1 MSGLRKIFSFLK
13 REIVLTIAW
22 MLAIFSSF
30 LVHPSKEYIGYID
43 WRTLGILWSLMVVI
57 QGFKINGVFDMMTLR
72 LLSKTKWM
80 WQIYAVLIALCFF
93 SAMVITNDVALIDR
107 KSVV

>member
-43 WRTLGILWSLMVVI
+43 WILRNPDI
-57 QGFKINGVFDMMTLR
+57 DA
-72 LLSKTKWM
+72 KTKETCKKYM
-80 WQIYAVLIALCFF
+80 NYV
-93 SAMVITNDVALIDR
+93 
-107 KSVV
+107 